1 MSKKRND
8 RLSGEMKK
16 IISDII
22 RTQVKD
28 PRISDL
34 MSVTDVKVDEDLK
47 YAKVYI
53 SVYGDSQP
61 TLEALQSAKGYIRR
75 EVGRNIKLRLTPE
88 LIFEKDD
95 SIEKGIYMS
104 NLINKVIRQDDEASK
119 RDQNESE
126 PEWCQRNIWHHS

>member
-61 TLEALQSAKGYIRR
+61 TLEALQSAKGFIRR

-126 PEWCQRNIWHHS
+126 PE